1 MTVYQ
6 HKRSATAAAVPTAG
20 QLLFGEIAVN
30 TADGNAF
37 TRLQDGSVV
46 NITTPLPSRIQQG
59 GASTGQVL
67 QWNGSIWNPAFQG
80 MPIESLE
87 QSGATNNQVI
97 QWDDTEG
104 MWMAYTLQPGTLGQA
119 SATTGQVLRWNG
131 TSWAP
136 YTIPAVAPADI
147 TAGGAFTGQYLKWS
161 GTAWTPTYFVPAP
174 WELDTNYATE
184 GQFIGFDGESY
195 FPLTVLP
202 SNLGQQSATTGQCI
216 AWGGSS
222 WAPAAR
228 LTRTVNVQTF
238 EASGTWTKPAGAV
251 SVAIKMSGGGSGGN
265 YGGTTASSPNAIGGA
280 AGEGISVVIAADYL
294 GATETVTI
302 GAGGTGGVGAGVGG
316 TPAAVSGT
324 QGNPSSFGT
333 TEIKAFAFGG
343 AGGISQY
350 AGNYGMKQLLP
361 SFSPSVWGSGGATS
375 SPNQSGAFGFHYSGG
390 GGCGAVALGAA
401 GFAGGSTNSFGVV
414 EAVFGRSPGRG
425 GGGAG
430 GATGATGANGTAGS
444 INGNGFASG
453 GGGGGAPPNGATTAM
468 GGNGGAG
475 IRGSGGGGGGRG
487 GSTSAGSNGGAG
499 GNGFAIITT
508 VCYT

>member
-1 MTVYQ
+1 MDKTYLVR
-6 HKRSATAAAVPTAG
+6 RSATSGAAPTSATG
-20 QLLFGEIAVN
+20 TTGELIAN
-30 TADGNAF
+30 TFDGRLWLRGNNGAETIYEI
-37 TRLQDGSVV
+37 TR
-46 NITTPLPSRIQQG
+46 PLPSTIAQG
-59 GASTGQVL
+59 GATTGQVL
-67 QWNGSIWNPAFQG
+67 QWNGTAWAAAFQG

-87 QSGATNNQVI
+87 QSGATNNQYI
-97 QWDDTEG
+97 KWDSSEG
-104 MWMAYTLQPGTLGQA
+104 MWIAETIQPDSISSGGA
-119 SATTGQVLRWNG
+119 FSGQVLAWDG
-131 TSWAP
+131 SA
-136 YTIPAVAPADI
+136 
-147 TAGGAFTGQYLKWS
+147 WS
-161 GTAWTPTYFVPAP
+161 PT
-174 WELDTNYATE
+174 
-184 GQFIGFDGESY
+184 
-195 FPLTVLP
+195 
-202 SNLGQQSATTGQCI
+202 
-216 AWGGSS
+216 
-222 WAPAAR
+222 AR

-238 EASGTWTKPAGAV
+238 TASGTWTKPAGAV

-414 EAVFGRSPGRG
+414 ENVFGRSPGRG

-444 INGNGFASG
+444 VNGNGFASG